1 MDEISGRGGEG
12 MAGPADRAVLEAG
25 LGELGLALDQ
35 EPIDRMLAHVR
46 LVRAWSR
53 SYNLV
58 ARGDL
63 AGLVSRHVLDSLAIH
78 RLVPDGRLLD
88 VGSGAGF
95 PGLPL
100 AIALPRLEVTLL
112 DSAGKRARFLR
123 HVVRTLR
130 LERVAV
136 VQARVEDYAAAQ
148 PFAAIVSR
156 AFATLSDYAR
166 QVRHLADPETR
177 ILALKGQR
185 PREELDD
192 LPEWVNVLEIQRYH
206 VPDLHAE
213 RHVVIMSLSPEA
225 A

>member
-136 VQARVEDYAAAQ
+136 VEARVEDYAAAQ

-156 AFATLSDYAR
+156 AFATLSEYVR
-166 QVRHLADPETR
+166 CVRHLAGPETR
-177 ILALKGQR
+177 VLALKGQR
-185 PREELDD
+185 PREELDA
-192 LPEWVNVLEIQRYH
+192 LPEWVNLRSVQRYH

-213 RHVVIMSLSPEA
+213 RHVVIMSLAPGTA
-225 A
+225 

>member
-1 MDEISGRGGEG
+1 MGGPGGRHSEG
-12 MAGPADRAVLEAG
+12 MSGPADRAVLEAG
-25 LGELGLALDQ
+25 LDELGLAFEQASL
-35 EPIDRMLAHVR
+35 ERLLAHIQ

-63 AGLVSRHVLDSLAIH
+63 ASLVSRHVLDSLAIH
-78 RLVPDGRLLD
+78 PLVPAGRLLD

-95 PGLPL
+95 PGVPL
-100 AIALPRLEVTLL
+100 AIALPRLDVTLL

-130 LERVAV
+130 LERVEV
-136 VQARVEDYAAAQ
+136 VESRVEDYIAPR
-148 PFAAIVSR
+148 PFASIVSR